1 MRGQCPYLYI
11 RIMFSIKSLLPIIRK
26 AKKVLKLQMFF
37 FLSTDLLLY
46 KGYRS
51 VLSTTN
57 FSETKFRYTY
67 TCMYISAHTHIH
79 GKLLNMQTR
88 CWVQSVFWSMFRSF

>member
-1 MRGQCPYLYI
+1 
-11 RIMFSIKSLLPIIRK
+11 MFKYDYFHSLPVAAHHQESK
-26 AKKVLKLQMFF
+26 EGFEVANVFF